1 MILRLRTGAL
11 IGCQRQRLHVIFLA
25 ATAAKLARRHS
36 LKPLTTQPHLS
47 EFFDQNWPSWF
58 PGDRHPKVPQ
68 GPRMRTARSRPP
80 FTGLPCERYRTISRS
95 RDIETPCIC
104 QTKVS
109 LVTPLVGQNPSNRA
123 QLSLDRVPPRPHGA
137 SPPSVSPVSVAA
149 AAPCETAR
157 EQARGSSSTPTSP
170 ARSRRSTIGQYF

>member
-1 MILRLRTGAL
+1 MILPLRTGAL

-47 EFFDQNWPSWF
+47 EFLDQKWPSWF
-58 PGDRHPKVPQ
+58 LGDRHPKVPQ
-68 GPRMRTARSRPP
+68 DPRMRTALSRPP

-109 LVTPLVGQNPSNRA
+109 LVTPLVGQNP
-123 QLSLDRVPPRPHGA
+123 LK
-137 SPPSVSPVSVAA
+137 
-149 AAPCETAR
+149 PCATVIR
-157 EQARGSSSTPTSP
+157 SGSTPTAWRVAAECQPGFCSGG
-170 ARSRRSTIGQYF
+170 RSM